1 MSPDNIKHY
10 YVQLP
15 NDHTPECIGRLI
27 QIGLI
32 KRVHSIEEDID
43 LPSNE
48 FRIDHKIFHPTRH
61 ILTTNPTYDRDMSP
75 VERYTFS

>member
-15 NDHTPECIGRLI
+15 NDHTSEYIGRLI
-27 QIGLI
+27 QIVLI

-43 LPSNE
+43 LLSNN
-48 FRIDHKIFHPTRH
+48 FKVSISSSIPHDTYLPPTLH
-61 ILTTNPTYDRDMSP
+61 TI
-75 VERYTFS
+75 VI